1 MSAVTIPVMAK
12 ARIGHFAEAQI
23 LEAIGVDMID
33 ESEGQCF
40 NLNSPVHNRPMLV
53 VLFLNFIQISWI
65 FTHALYSLLPVSA
78 SILINDTCWNSVFFP
93 VTSYV
98 SYMAKVPLLRKT
110 EFTWQNKIR
119 DNVFLLSQRPRAKTN
134 N

>member
-40 NLNSPVHNRPMLV
+40 NLNSPVHNRPMLL
-53 VLFLNFIQISWI
+53 VLFLNFIQIS
-65 FTHALYSLLPVSA
+65 
-78 SILINDTCWNSVFFP
+78 
-93 VTSYV
+93 
-98 SYMAKVPLLRKT
+98 
-110 EFTWQNKIR
+110 
-119 DNVFLLSQRPRAKTN
+119 
-134 N
+134 